1 MKRPYF
7 KTSSDAPAPLTFT
20 VQRIVRFEEVD
31 PLGIVWH
38 GRYPS
43 YFEDARVALGD
54 HYGIG
59 YLDFH
64 RENLVTPIKQ
74 IHVDYDRPLRFGETC
89 TITALLYWTRAAR
102 MNLGFEIR
110 NKAGDITTTGYS
122 VQLFLDTQGT
132 LLMAPPDF
140 YLDFCER
147 WEQGLL

>member
-1 MKRPYF
+1 MKPPYF
-7 KTSSDAPAPLTFT
+7 KTSPGDPTPLTFT
-20 VQRIVRFEEVD
+20 VERTVRFEEVD

-54 HYGIG
+54 RYGIG

-74 IHVDYDRPLRFGETC
+74 MHVDYALPLRFGETC
-89 TITALLYWTRAAR
+89 RITALLYWTRAAR

-110 NKAGDITTTGYS
+110 NRAGEITTTGYS
-122 VQLFLDTQGT
+122 VQLFLDGKGS